1 MSPEGDVRED
11 EVEFGGEVLTSGQR
25 AKFTAMLAKD
35 STEGR
40 EHTPIMFVPPKPFV
54 SMENP
59 LVNFTG
65 GYLRNGIMNI
75 SPLVHTSPI
84 LNATLFIGEKDMAR
98 VNRQMAVQFHI
109 DWDLMYKLIYEM
121 ALIKAKQD
129 RGFQVADHEL
139 WNEDNFAIGRQLEAL
154 RDAIDR

>member
-1 MSPEGDVRED
+1 
-11 EVEFGGEVLTSGQR
+11 
-25 AKFTAMLAKD
+25 
-35 STEGR
+35 
-40 EHTPIMFVPPKPFV
+40 
-54 SMENP
+54 
-59 LVNFTG
+59 
-65 GYLRNGIMNI
+65 
-75 SPLVHTSPI
+75 
-84 LNATLFIGEKDMAR
+84 MAR